1 MDNGPSR
8 LASSTQTAPF
18 PRKYRPRFSRTKTGC
33 WSCRRRR
40 KRCDEKR
47 PTCTACLRNKF
58 CCTWPEPEPELEP
71 EPEPEPQLEP
81 EPSCTA
87 SAATATALLPLQKSR
102 GSCLPENSN
111 PCIPIEFD
119 PPLLLP
125 SIGPNTS
132 QAESAST
139 EDADEDVMTTVPMTD
154 VPIWTASPSS
164 FMSLQRATL
173 LSTASPQL
181 LTHYIERTS
190 NLITTKPLRN
200 NKFVTFIL
208 PLAGVDDLLMHAV
221 LAVSGTHLNFMNEA
235 APDIRHATSA
245 HYGMVLRSLY
255 QAFST
260 LSDRSTTQILR
271 LLLVLILLC
280 HVEVRHIPNRPAE
293 TNRLCQAISGNTHGA
308 IFPHLRATR
317 QLILDL
323 QKRLANGGLVEDKKL
338 QGFVLEVYAY
348 LALVSNIIP
357 YGIVQE
363 RTLPLD
369 PFITSLGGLKEY
381 ETFGIFFGCCHSL
394 FELIPSISV
403 LATKRL
409 REEELSMRSEE
420 TVSMYNGLLSRL
432 EEWRAPPLDPEM
444 AEWKSAH
451 IATGKMYR
459 HALFAYLKAAMCGS
473 VVDNPK
479 VIYQLQ
485 QHIDEVW
492 PILDEVRN
500 SPYGTTILWPLLII
514 GSCVVREDQRH
525 SLRNRLE
532 SPGQWRMSQVIQAL
546 RLLNLLW
553 DSNDRHAFGPYGLY
567 FTMKEHGINFCMA

>member
-18 PRKYRPRFSRTKTGC
+18 PRRYRPRFSRTKTGC
-33 WSCRRRR
+33 WNCRRRR

-47 PTCTACLRNKF
+47 PTCTACLRNQF
-58 CCTWPEPEPELEP
+58 CCTWPEPELEP
-71 EPEPEPQLEP
+71 ESS
-81 EPSCTA
+81 PSCTV
-87 SAATATALLPLQKSR
+87 SAATATVLLPLQEFR

-111 PCIPIEFD
+111 LCNPIEFD
-119 PPLLLP
+119 PPFLLP
-125 SIGPNTS
+125 SIGPNPG
-132 QAESAST
+132 QAELTST
-139 EDADEDVMTTVPMTD
+139 EEDADEDVLTILSMTD

-164 FMSLQRATL
+164 FLSLQRATL
-173 LSTASPQL
+173 LSTTSPQL

-190 NLITTKPLRN
+190 NLVATKPLQS

-235 APDIRHATSA
+235 ALEIRHATAA

-260 LSDRSTTQILR
+260 SSDRSTTQILR

-280 HVEVRHIPNRPAE
+280 HVEVRHILKQPAE

-308 IFPHLRATR
+308 IFPHLRAIR

-323 QKRLANGGLVEDKKL
+323 QKRLANGGLIEDKKL

-357 YGIVQE
+357 YGIVQD

-369 PFITSLGGLKEY
+369 PFITSLGGLREY
-381 ETFGIFFGCCHSL
+381 ETFGTFFGCCHSL

-403 LATKRL
+403 LAMRRL

-420 TVSMYNGLLSRL
+420 TVSIYDGLLSRL
-432 EEWRAPPLDPEM
+432 GEWQSPPLDRDM
-444 AEWKSAH
+444 AEWKSANLA
-451 IATGKMYR
+451 IGNLYR

-479 VIYQLQ
+479 VIYQIQ

-492 PILDEVRN
+492 PILDEVRD
-500 SPYGTTILWPLLII
+500 SPYGTTMLWPLLII

-525 SLRNRLE
+525 SLRNSFE

-553 DSNDRHAFGPYGLY
+553 DSDDRHAFGPYGLY